1 MSGFDFNT
9 LLRYAKKAF
18 TFYKKFKSQ
27 QNQNQGQ
34 GGQQQQQQQQ
44 QQGGAWNNQQQSPYP
59 PVHGQ
64 QQQQHGAWQQSQ
76 PQQEHHSGPYGAHD
90 GPATVSSLAST
101 PIATLAARRISATSL
116 QQSTLPM
123 PKRFVDMN
131 GAPHPRLPR
140 EMVELIDMYI
150 LSFETTCRSLSAP
163 RRSWSSLPGFGPLLS
178 SSSRGPSRILLLAH
192 PTARELKHAFPHTL
206 FPLSLPSPLH
216 QRSFSSFPPHLIRRH
231 RRLRPPFRTPIELL
245 NPNYVDRI
253 PLPPRTSVFWLL
265 PGFLRPAF
273 RYLVALDRME
283 EQNQDMAN
291 AQNSY
296 YVELRNKAIQEGDL
310 MGKAFSA
317 SKQAYAS
324 GDGGRAHDLSVEG
337 KEHQRLK
344 EQYNDQAAQWIFDEN
359 NKVQPRGTID
369 LHGLYVQESIDFT
382 ERAIRNARQEGLP
395 ELRVIVGK
403 GNHSAAHVAKIKPAI
418 TSLMQKENLTA
429 HLDQRNSGV
438 LVVLLQGQ
446 GTGKSSREV
455 IGDLERDPNNDCV
468 VM

>member
-34 GGQQQQQQQQ
+34 GGQQQQHHQQQQ
-44 QQGGAWNNQQQSPYP
+44 QPQQGGAWNNQQQSPYP
-59 PVHGQ
+59 PSHGQ

-90 GPATVSSLAST
+90 GPAT
-101 PIATLAARRISATSL
+101 
-116 QQSTLPM
+116 
-123 PKRFVDMN
+123 
-131 GAPHPRLPR
+131 
-140 EMVELIDMYI
+140 
-150 LSFETTCRSLSAP
+150 
-163 RRSWSSLPGFGPLLS
+163 
-178 SSSRGPSRILLLAH
+178 
-192 PTARELKHAFPHTL
+192 
-206 FPLSLPSPLH
+206 
-216 QRSFSSFPPHLIRRH
+216 
-231 RRLRPPFRTPIELL
+231 
-245 NPNYVDRI
+245 
-253 PLPPRTSVFWLL
+253 
-265 PGFLRPAF
+265 
-273 RYLVALDRME
+273 
-283 EQNQDMAN
+283 NQDMAN

-296 YVELRNKAIQEGDL
+296 YVDLRNKAIHEGDL
-310 MGKAFSA
+310 MGRAFSA

-344 EQYNDQAAQWIFDEN
+344 EQYNDQAAQWIFNEN

-382 ERAIRNARQEGLP
+382 ERAIQNARQEGLP

-429 HLDQRNSGV
+429 HLDQHNSGV